1 MNAMK
6 AKTVLTFMSSVPGTA
21 PAAGKTL
28 YTCWMNEARRR
39 EQYTHTFWQINL
51 IQGREHFPV
60 LTPLILCFSAVPFPQ
75 TTVAVLF
82 VHESACWSIFLLPEI
97 SRSYFLNLSP
107 EACMLATLA
116 NTIPHVT
123 KHQCYFLLHLLLIL
137 HPTSLPNIFCLLPD
151 LSHPSPPTA
160 NAFNPDSHYLFPG
173 LESNI
178 PPNQPTFC
186 LLLILS
192 II

>member
-1 MNAMK
+1 MPWRQR
-6 AKTVLTFMSSVPGTA
+6 LLCSHLCPQCPGQHL
-21 PAAGKTL
+21 PQGRHLL
-28 YTCWMNEARRR
+28 YTCWMNEQKKGRIVH
-39 EQYTHTFWQINL
+39 HTFWQINL

-116 NTIPHVT
+116 NTISHVT
-123 KHQCYFLLHLLLIL
+123 KHQCYFLLHLLPHSSSNFIAKYLL
-137 HPTSLPNIFCLLPD
+137 FTSRPISD
-151 LSHPSPPTA
+151 PSTPTA
-160 NAFNPDSHYLFPG
+160 NAP
-173 LESNI
+173 I
-178 PPNQPTFC
+178 QI
-186 LLLILS
+186 LIISSLA
-192 II
+192 